1 MSNLPNEISLPRSFA
16 NSLVDIAV
24 SMMLNAGMKN
34 TSITSN
40 DTAFS
45 MLEIMA
51 KNRLKKFDAIFSV
64 PDIYV
69 DIDEFRF
76 IENIFPLIDFEYD
89 SMAAADLAAVM
100 LE

>member
-1 MSNLPNEISLPRSFA
+1 MPNEISLPKIFA
-16 NSLVDIAV
+16 NSLVDITV

-40 DTAFS
+40 ATSFN
-45 MLEIMA
+45 MLETNI
-51 KNRLKKFDAIFSV
+51 KNELKKFDAKFSI
-64 PDIYV
+64 PDMYAE
-69 DIDEFRF
+69 IDEFLF